1 MTTQRHS
8 VKFSQK
14 LSELRE
20 MVKFNNNIFSPC
32 GLPQFKIAA
41 KLIWLIFDIGSL
53 KIKKIRNHV
62 KKKKKSF

>member
-1 MTTQRHS
+1 MTTQPHS
-8 VKFSQK
+8 FKFSQK

-20 MVKFNNNIFSPC
+20 MVKFNNNI
-32 GLPQFKIAA
+32 LPQFKIAA

-62 KKKKKSF
+62 KKKKSL